1 MCMAT
6 DIVVQ
11 AGILSSSLAI
21 SNYRGLLYASLGFH
35 GQNAIV
41 ISECD
46 GFMRIARQIINL
58 LGVSDSW
65 LKRVRCVRS
74 PVIHVKSAD
83 STRAR
88 VSCPRYNAISFDG
101 SLQLLW

>member
-1 MCMAT
+1 MAT

-21 SNYRGLLYASLGFH
+21 SNYHGLLCASLGFH

-46 GFMRIARQIINL
+46 GFMRIAGQIINL
-58 LGVSDSW
+58 LGVSHSW
-65 LKRVRCVRS
+65 SK
-74 PVIHVKSAD
+74 KS
-83 STRAR
+83 TM
-88 VSCPRYNAISFDG
+88 CKISRH
-101 SLQLLW
+101 SREIR